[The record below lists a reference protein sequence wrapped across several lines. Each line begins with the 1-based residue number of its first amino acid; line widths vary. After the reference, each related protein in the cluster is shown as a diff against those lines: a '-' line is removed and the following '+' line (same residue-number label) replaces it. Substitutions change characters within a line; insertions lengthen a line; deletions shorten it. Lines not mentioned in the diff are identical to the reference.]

1 MCWTPHATVAC
12 VIENNGRF
20 LFVEEYSNG
29 KLVLNQ
35 PAGHLEAKE
44 SFVEGALREVMEETR
59 WQVEITGLLGM
70 YVYTPPHKDTTY
82 HRTCFIAKP
91 IKEHLEQQRD
101 SDIVST
107 TWLTLEQLKQQS
119 HRLRSPLVLTA
130 IEDYLEGKRYPLE
143 YIHEQPAA
151 G

>member
-12 VIENNGRF
+12 VIEDNGRF

-29 KLVLNQ
+29 RLVLNQ
-35 PAGHLEAKE
+35 PAGHLEADE
-44 SFVEGALREVMEETR
+44 TFIEGALREVMEETR
-59 WQVEITGLLGM
+59 WQVKITALLGL

-82 HRTCFIAKP
+82 HRTCFIAEP
-91 IKEHLEQQRD
+91 IKED
-101 SDIVST
+101 FSSKIDDDIVST
-107 TWLTLEQLKQQS
+107 LWLNYEEIKEQA

-130 IEDYLEGKRYPLE
+130 IEDYLQGKRYPLE
-143 YIHEQPAA
+143 YIHEQK